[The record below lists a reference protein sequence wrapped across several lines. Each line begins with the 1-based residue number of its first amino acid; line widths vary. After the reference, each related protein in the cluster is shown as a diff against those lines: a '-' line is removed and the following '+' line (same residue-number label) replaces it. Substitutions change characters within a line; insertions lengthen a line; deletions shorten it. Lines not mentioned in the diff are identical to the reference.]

1 MKRVDFRAHQT
12 IAIFGCGPIGLI
24 TAAVAHAY
32 SARKIVAF
40 DHNPERVK
48 FAQNY
53 ISPIT
58 GKPIIDLVVHN
69 GAIPDG
75 PLPSA
80 NSKSGANA
88 NGHAAHDHKQENG
101 HGAGVTDGEIPPED
115 EDDHGHSAADTKWEW
130 AKLMVADWVE
140 QAGLTEEE
148 GFDRVIEATGSQD
161 PVMFAIAAAKQG
173 GNCRSLSPLP
183 DTCVSGMYHVV
194 RLADPSQGEGTVYS
208 TDDTDLAV
216 GLGHEQTK

>member
-1 MKRVDFRAHQT
+1 MSAPLPNDTLLTVPQ

-40 DHNPERVK
+40 DNNPERVE
-48 FAQNY
+48 FARRY

-58 GKPIIDLVVHN
+58 GRPIIDLVIQN
-69 GAIPDG
+69 GDIPDG
-75 PLPSA
+75 PLPGNKGSH
-80 NSKSGANA
+80 GA
-88 NGHAAHDHKQENG
+88 NGHAHGQENG
-101 HGAGVTDGEIPPED
+101 HGAGVTDGEMPPQD
-115 EDDHGHSAADTKWEW
+115 EPEKHGHEHSAADTKWEW

-173 GNCRSLSPLP
+173 GNCASTFRLPLTRSTS
-183 DTCVSGMYHVV
+183 YF
-194 RLADPSQGEGTVYS
+194 A
-208 TDDTDLAV
+208 
-216 GLGHEQTK
+216 

>member
-12 IAIFGCGPIGLI
+12 IFIAGCGPIGMI

-32 SARKIVAF
+32 SARKIVAI
-40 DHNPERVK
+40 DNNPERVE
-48 FAQNY
+48 FARKY

-58 GKPIIDLVVHN
+58 GKPIIDLVIHN

-75 PLPSA
+75 PLPS
-80 NSKSGANA
+80 SKKS
-88 NGHAAHDHKQENG
+88 HAHAHAHDQENG
-101 HGAGVTDGEIPPED
+101 HGAGVTDGEIRPED
-115 EDDHGHSAADTKWEW
+115 EAQAGGDDHGHSAADTKWEW

-173 GNCRSLSPLP
+173 GNCAYC
-183 DTCVSGMYHVV
+183 TCYY
-194 RLADPSQGEGTVYS
+194 RLKPAIQAWLDRQCGAKADM
-208 TDDTDLAV
+208 
-216 GLGHEQTK
+216 